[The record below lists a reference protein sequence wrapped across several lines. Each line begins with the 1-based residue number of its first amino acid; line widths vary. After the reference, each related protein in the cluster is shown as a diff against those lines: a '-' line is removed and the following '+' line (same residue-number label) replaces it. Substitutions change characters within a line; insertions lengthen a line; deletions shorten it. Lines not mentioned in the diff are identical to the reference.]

1 MGPKYYA
8 ARRLEYQD
16 MSSVATKLVPTN
28 PGDAQDEGL
37 AEVLLGMI
45 ESQRDIQ
52 PFIDWA
58 EQVADDNN
66 FNMIALYRH
75 GIAYAPSKRVENT
88 TFGLTL
94 MELVKRFSLHTKY
107 PEPWALMRD
116 YFDKALQSSLTHHKK
131 EGRNPSW
138 WWRSVASFADLILPQ
153 EAMRAVMTCDTDWSS
168 IDASVE
174 QVYHSSETG
183 RILMDRGM
191 KQVSLERL
199 SKDIGG
205 SVQAMMAKEEI
216 TNATFSAAREKFTND
231 MKNRCSDVN
240 KTYDKPKQTDC
251 QYRGVKIGSWLFATP
266 PIDEWNLVAQ
276 AAIRGVAPDLG
287 LVDPMWCE
295 HDLVGQRSKPCV
307 KIDSELLVK
316 CTNFREALHGLLSY
330 EEATAKNIMDIVK
343 RKSV

>member
-1 MGPKYYA
+1 
-8 ARRLEYQD
+8 
-16 MSSVATKLVPTN
+16 MSSVATTLVPTN

-58 EQVADDNN
+58 EQVADVNN

-75 GIAYAPSKRVENT
+75 GIAYAPSKCVENT

-94 MELVKRFSLHTKY
+94 LELVKRFSLHTKY
-107 PEPWALMRD
+107 SEPLALMRD

-138 WWRSVASFADLILPQ
+138 WWRSVTSFADLILPQ

-174 QVYHSSETG
+174 QVYNSSETG

-205 SVQAMMAKEEI
+205 SVPAMMAEEEI
-216 TNATFSAAREKFTND
+216 TNSTFSAAREKFTND
-231 MKNRCSDVN
+231 VKNRCSDVN

-251 QYRGVKIGSWLFATP
+251 QYRGVKIGDWLFATS
-266 PIDEWNLVAQ
+266 PIDE
-276 AAIRGVAPDLG
+276 
-287 LVDPMWCE
+287 
-295 HDLVGQRSKPCV
+295 
-307 KIDSELLVK
+307 
-316 CTNFREALHGLLSY
+316 
-330 EEATAKNIMDIVK
+330 
-343 RKSV
+343 